1 MANIVPKPVKLF
13 TRDQP
18 CTKVDLFL
26 CFNRG
31 GRYVRRAL
39 VEARGEIGA
48 NAIKYLKNNDYARE
62 YDEAGVD
69 WWELT
74 PAGEAWLTKG
84 LARHLE
90 LNPADRSRLPSTTAR
105 TRPRR

>member
-1 MANIVPKPVKLF
+1 MQIVPKPVKKF

-18 CTKVDLFL
+18 CDKVDLFL

-31 GRYVRRAL
+31 GRFVRRAL
-39 VEARGEIGA
+39 VEARGEIGV
-48 NAIKYLKNNDYARE
+48 NAMGKYLKPKGYARE
-62 YDEAGVD
+62 YEEANVD

-90 LNPADRSRLPSTTAR
+90 LNPADRARLPGAAR